1 MSKKNEFLSVELDK
15 DLDPPSGGIG
25 EFTLAPSGVY
35 SLELQGEVI
44 CEFGK
49 YFFYQSTDTKFKRN
63 YIVKFYSGNPSEE
76 IQ

>member
-1 MSKKNEFLSVELDK
+1 MSKKNEFLFVELDK

-44 CEFGK
+44 CELGIIFLPK
-49 YFFYQSTDTKFKRN
+49 YRYKVQKDLYCKILFWKPQ
-63 YIVKFYSGNPSEE
+63 
-76 IQ
+76 